1 MNIIVHK
8 LLKRKGNSNMQK
20 LTKREN
26 LDVRSLKYVKA
37 SL

>member
-1 MNIIVHK
+1 
-8 LLKRKGNSNMQK
+8 MQK

-37 SL
+37 SLINNHLKTISLIKVN